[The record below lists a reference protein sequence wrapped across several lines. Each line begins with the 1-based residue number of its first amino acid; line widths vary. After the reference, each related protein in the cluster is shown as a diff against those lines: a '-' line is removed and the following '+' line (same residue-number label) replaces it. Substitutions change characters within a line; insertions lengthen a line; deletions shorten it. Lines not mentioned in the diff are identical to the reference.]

1 MRIICLLF
9 LFILLGSCAQSQP
22 NYKGFDFTTHSS
34 KINSLYGNWRI
45 SQLIS
50 NSETKEYILK
60 TQSLDRFEN
69 YGNNIAFN
77 EDQTFLSSYSAECGN
92 DCFTTTKGKYKI
104 IDENYICFYLENIE
118 KSGECSG
125 NSKPNK
131 DLGLYYY
138 FQEENGFRLL
148 KSTGS
153 LEQDQNNRKY
163 LALIIKKHTEI
174 NQFYYRDGQNQ
185 MIYNWKQT
193 NFKNEKEIVAF
204 CMDENNIMDYEIL
217 FSYNGGLESRLNII
231 LVKIKN
237 EFRYVLYDTWGDPQ
251 VSLYDDSAIH
261 NIDQIVKTIDNNT
274 SLNKTV
280 KKIVSGNT
288 SSSST
293 IAILF
298 KNNNVINKVQYEI
311 TYQYEQT
318 AVYRVTIYLRNSTP
332 IYINYQSSSDQAK
345 KQNSE
350 TALYVLDWQNN
361 QGASRI
367 IKHGNGQMNKVLGSE
382 KSLINKIMEDIKTA
396 N

>member
-22 NYKGFDFTTHSS
+22 NYKGFDLTTHNS
-34 KINSLYGNWRI
+34 KINSLSGNWRI

-50 NSETKEYILK
+50 NSGTKEYILK
-60 TQSLDRFEN
+60 KQSLDRFEN
-69 YGNNIAFN
+69 YGNNISLN

-104 IDENYICFYLENIE
+104 IDKNYICFYLEDIE
-118 KSGECSG
+118 KSGDCSG
-125 NSKPNK
+125 NSIPNK

-163 LALIIKKHTEI
+163 LELIITKHIEI

-185 MIYNWKQT
+185 MIYNWKPT

-204 CMDENNIMDYEIL
+204 CMDENNIIDYEIV

-237 EFRYVLYDTWGDPQ
+237 EFRYVLYDTWGDPK
-251 VSLYDDSAIH
+251 VSLYDDSTIH
-261 NIDQIVKTIDNNT
+261 NIDQIVQTIDNNT
-274 SLNKTV
+274 SLSKTV
-280 KKIVSGNT
+280 KKIASEKT

-298 KNNNVINKVQYEI
+298 KNKNVIEKIQYEI
-311 TYQYEQT
+311 TYHYEKT

-332 IYINYQSSSDQAK
+332 IYLNYQNSSGQAK
-345 KQNSE
+345 EQSSE
-350 TALYVLDWQNN
+350 TALYVIDWQNN

-367 IKHGNGQMNKVLGSE
+367 IKHGNGHMNKVLGSE
-382 KSLINKIMEDIKTA
+382 KSIINKIMEDINTA